1 MGHPQATKQKVL
13 VADDDRTTRHAIT
26 SLLRDA
32 NYEVTAAEDG
42 IDALRKVQREE
53 FDLVFLDI
61 WMPGMSGLE
70 VLACIRSGK
79 YHPKVIIMTSD
90 STPETLLRAVREQAY
105 EYISKPFPP
114 KEAVEVAQRALEEGA
129 TPPIEVISARP
140 HWVELLIPCTRDAAE
155 RIQNFLLKLEADLP
169 ADLRTDLAMAF
180 RELVLNAVEW
190 GGKLD
195 PNRKVRV
202 AQVRSSRMLMYRVA
216 DPGPG
221 FTFKG
226 LSHAAVGQPVD
237 EPAAHVALR
246 DEMGLRPGG
255 FGILMTR
262 ALADELIYNEAQN
275 EVIFVKYLGS

>member
-1 MGHPQATKQKVL
+1 MSHTLATRQKVL

-26 SLLRDA
+26 RMLRDA
-32 NYEVTAAEDG
+32 NYAVTAAKDG
-42 IDALRKVQREE
+42 IDALRKVQRMD

-79 YHPKVIIMTSD
+79 SHPKVVIMTSD
-90 STPETLLRAVREQAY
+90 SAPETLLRAVREQAY
-105 EYISKPFPP
+105 DYISKPFPP
-114 KEAVEVAQRALEEGA
+114 KEAVEVAQRALEEGSS
-129 TPPIEVISARP
+129 PPIEVISARP

-155 RIQNFLLKLEADLP
+155 RIQSFLLKLEADLP
-169 ADLRTDLAMAF
+169 DDLRNSIAMAF

-195 PNRKVRV
+195 PNRKVRI
-202 AQVRSSRMLMYRVA
+202 AQVRSSRMLMYRIA

-221 FTFKG
+221 FSFDG
-226 LSHAAVGQPVD
+226 LSHAAVGQPIGQ
-237 EPAAHVALR
+237 PSAHVNLR

-262 ALADELIYNEAQN
+262 ALADELLYNEAQN
-275 EVIFVKYLGS
+275 EVIFIKYLTP